1 MPFYRFECAE
11 CEVYWEKK
19 GSMSNP
25 PKTSKCSVCNK
36 RRNRVFTVP
45 AIHFK
50 GMDFYTNR
58 AKAEKFGRDGMDKDT
73 ADDFLKNEC
82 DFSKERAGDSAK
94 VYKRV
99 VPDLEKMVEEGT
111 ARKCSDKEIAQ
122 RKKNARQITTDW
134 YNRAGMDPH
143 KYVNPNLNSIY

>member
-1 MPFYRFECAE
+1 MAFYRFECAE

-19 GSMSNP
+19 GSMDKP

-36 RRNRVFTVP
+36 RRDRVYTAP

-58 AKAEKFGRDGMDKDT
+58 AKVEKFRREGMDKST
-73 ADDFLKNEC
+73 ADEFLTNEC
-82 DFSKERAGDSAK
+82 DFSKERAKESAK

-99 VPDLEKMVEEGT
+99 VPDLENMVKEGT
-111 ARKCSDKEIAQ
+111 ARKCSDKEIVQ
-122 RKKNARQITTDW
+122 RKKKARQITTDW

-143 KYVNPNLNSIY
+143 KDLTPNLNSIY